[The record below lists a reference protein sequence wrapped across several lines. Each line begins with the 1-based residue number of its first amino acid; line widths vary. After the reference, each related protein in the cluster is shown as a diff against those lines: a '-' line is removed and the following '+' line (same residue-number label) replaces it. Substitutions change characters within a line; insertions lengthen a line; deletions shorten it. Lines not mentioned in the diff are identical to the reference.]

1 MHDSSLYVVAGPPVQ
16 SSTHSSHPPSHP
28 PPHPPPHLP
37 HPPQPP
43 DQPDLV
49 TDRLLASLDR
59 EEIKFDVQIGDGMD
73 IDIAGE
79 NGRFLMTILFFT
91 LKALKPYFK
100 KDPCKKPLLL

>member
-1 MHDSSLYVVAGPPVQ
+1 MHESSLYVVAGPPVQ
-16 SSTHSSHPPSHP
+16 SSTHSSHPSHPPSHP

-43 DQPDLV
+43 DQQDLV

-59 EEIKFDVQIGDGMD
+59 EETKFDVQIGDGMD

-79 NGRFLMTILFFT
+79 NGRFLMTIRFV
-91 LKALKPYFK
+91 
-100 KDPCKKPLLL
+100 